1 MSFLSISTEQLQKW
15 LDEGLKLSQNGHL
28 PTYIPQLA
36 AVDPCGGAVCLQG
49 VAGEVYQVGHVTLR
63 FPLMS
68 VIKPFVLLY
77 VLQEVGV
84 EILGQR
90 VGMSPSD
97 QPYYSWEQ
105 LVADGGFPRN
115 PMLNSGAI
123 ALCDLMPGN
132 AATERTERFRLWLN
146 EGAGCGLRLDEGVL
160 DSVRSH
166 PNLRNL
172 KLVETLTQAGYLQK
186 PEQSLDTYQQVCC
199 LSGAIADI
207 SQLGM
212 MLIQPPPSIAPQH
225 CEQVLEI
232 MLTCGLYEDSPHFA
246 QRVGIPLK
254 SGVSGIVLGVIPQ
267 TGVIACYSPPLN
279 EQGHS
284 IAGLWWVE
292 TFVQH
297 IRNI

>member
-1 MSFLSISTEQLQKW
+1 MSFLFLSTEQLQKW
-15 LDEGLKLSQNGHL
+15 LNEGLKLSQNGNL

-36 AVDPCGGAVCLQG
+36 AVDPGGGAVCVQG
-49 VAGEVYQVGHVTLR
+49 MGGEVYRVGNVTLC

-77 VLQEVGV
+77 VLQEVGE
-84 EILGQR
+84 EILGRR
-90 VGMSPSD
+90 VGMSPSAL
-97 QPYYSWEQ
+97 PYYSWEQ
-105 LVADGGFPRN
+105 LAVDGGFPRN

-132 AATERTERFRLWLN
+132 TATERTERFRLWLN

-172 KLVETLTQAGYLQK
+172 KLVKILTQAGHLQE
-186 PEQSLDTYQQVCC
+186 PELALDTYQQVCC

-212 MLIQPPPSIAPQH
+212 MLLQPPPTVTPQD

-254 SGVSGIVLGVIPQ
+254 SGVSGLVLGVIPQ
-267 TGVIACYSPPLN
+267 TGVMACYSPPLN

-292 TFVQH
+292 TLVKN
-297 IRNI
+297 IRNL